1 MANAAP
7 IVIILC
13 VIVFF
18 FVLLLAG
25 LRLWEQK
32 QIARREASL
41 TVANTFKIR
50 SGKKRRRF
58 STTEYH
64 DYGDDAKSSVHE
76 NGVNFA
82 AETLETKNKSD
93 QNPPL
98 QESREQA
105 MAYRLKEIP
114 NPPAGSDDSL
124 ENSAEQVYKETSE
137 TLQSRPNNL
146 IYSID
151 IV

>member
-18 FVLLLAG
+18 FVVLLAG

-64 DYGDDAKSSVHE
+64 DYGDDAKPAVQEEGDKKE
-76 NGVNFA
+76 NLENMS
-82 AETLETKNKSD
+82 AETIKTAKEDRIESKKE
-93 QNPPL
+93 QN
-98 QESREQA
+98 S
-105 MAYRLKEIP
+105 
-114 NPPAGSDDSL
+114 SL
-124 ENSAEQVYKETSE
+124 ESGAEALPSEETSE
-137 TLQSRPNNL
+137 IQQSKPNNL
-146 IYSID
+146 MYSID